1 MSAASTLFVVLVVTG
16 VGTIAGL
23 RRLMFGPA
31 PKRATRPQSE
41 RDVTG
46 GVDGIYHRAE
56 DDRGNG
62 DTGGGIGDAD
72 GGDGGGGDG
81 GGGGD

>member
-1 MSAASTLFVVLVVTG
+1 MSAASTLFVVLVVAG
-16 VGTIAGL
+16 VGAIAGL

-31 PKRATRPQSE
+31 PKRATWPQSE
-41 RDVTG
+41 RNVTG

-56 DDRGNG
+56 DDRDNG

-72 GGDGGGGDG
+72 GDGGGGDG